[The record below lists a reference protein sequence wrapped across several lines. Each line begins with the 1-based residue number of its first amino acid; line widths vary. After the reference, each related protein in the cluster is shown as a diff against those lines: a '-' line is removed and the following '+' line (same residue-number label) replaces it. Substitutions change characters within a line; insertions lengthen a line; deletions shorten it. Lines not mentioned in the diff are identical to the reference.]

1 MNIGALI
8 LIGSFVLLLLFNVP
22 IAVCLGL
29 SSLITFFVTGQSLN
43 AVPIQYFG
51 ANCKFVLLAVPFF
64 ILAGNIMEK
73 AQISGKLIDFAKS
86 FVGHKRGGM
95 ATVCVIVACFFAA
108 ISGSGPATVAALGMI
123 IIPAMVDNGY
133 ADNSSSALM
142 ATAGAI
148 GVIIPPSISFVL
160 YGSIT
165 NISIGKLFIAGVI
178 PGIMMG
184 ISLVIAMKISSRGRD
199 LKTMPKATP
208 AERWAAF
215 KDAIWAL
222 LMPIIILGGIY
233 GGIFTPTEAAAVACV
248 YGLAVGIF
256 VYRTVH
262 IPELYRIFI
271 DSSRQSAVVMFIV
284 CASSL
289 FGYLITING
298 IANAASNLLTDLS
311 GGNKYIFLLIVN
323 ILLLI
328 VGCFLDGNSAFY
340 IFTPI
345 LYPVAVK
352 LGIDGLAFG
361 VMMVMNL
368 AIGMVTPPVGVNLYV
383 ACSIGKVSVKEISKG
398 VVPFLIAS
406 ITTLLIITYFPIFC
420 TFLPN
425 LSAA

>member
-1 MNIGALI
+1 
-8 LIGSFVLLLLFNVP
+8 
-22 IAVCLGL
+22 
-29 SSLITFFVTGQSLN
+29 
-43 AVPIQYFG
+43 
-51 ANCKFVLLAVPFF
+51 
-64 ILAGNIMEK
+64 MEK
-73 AQISGKLIDFAKS
+73 AQISGKLIDFAKA

-95 ATVCVIVACFFAA
+95 AMVCVIVSCFFAA

-133 ADNSSSALM
+133 ADNSASALM

-184 ISLVIAMKISSRGRD
+184 ISLVIAMKISSRKRD
-199 LKTMPKATP
+199 LKTLPKAT
-208 AERWAAF
+208 AAQRWAAF

-222 LMPIIILGGIY
+222 LMPVIILGGIY

-256 VYRTVH
+256 IYRTVH
-262 IPELYRIFI
+262 LQELYRIFI
-271 DSSRQSAVVMFIV
+271 DSTKQSAVVMFIV

-298 IANAASNLLTDLS
+298 IATAASNLLIDIS

-345 LYPVAVK
+345 LYPVATK

-398 VVPFLIAS
+398 VVPFLVAS
-406 ITTLLIITYFPIFC
+406 ITTLLIITYIPTFC